1 MVIGTAVFALVLLT
15 PVPRGISLGARYG
28 IRWFVL
34 AAALLWAGSFLVS
47 RRLGDAPAFALT
59 LGFFGLTLA
68 ALWSTGVSDP
78 SIIGGLL
85 PWSDAS
91 GYYYDARRLGVGAPF
106 SDFSARRPIFAGWLA
121 VILTLTGDNLQWSL
135 ALLVAINAAACFLL
149 ARAVAE
155 TEGDFAA
162 AFTILILLLFYR
174 RFSGT
179 TLTENA
185 GIALGALGL
194 AILWRWASTARI
206 AILALGVF
214 LTTLALNARAGAFF
228 VPPSLLLWLAWRFRP
243 IPRRALLAVGSAV
256 FSIGLAFGVNGA
268 LGRILAPG
276 QGMAMSNFSY
286 TLYGQA
292 VGGKGWTRVLEDH
305 PELMSIA
312 EPERSRRIYRLAI
325 EAIRQHPGLFLRG
338 SAKALVDFVN
348 PHGATNLFSFI
359 RSSNA
364 ALGRGLGYLFLALVA
379 LALAALVRGR
389 RESRYSLLLFA
400 TAGVVASV
408 PFVPPLDADSMRAYA
423 ASVPVL
429 GVVMGVGIGAI
440 ASRFRV
446 AAAAPADR
454 GGRGILAGSLLL
466 LLLTVGAT
474 GLVLRRPK
482 APAVDPA
489 RCPAPETS
497 VSAIVSPG
505 SYLLLT
511 SDDSERTRVPGI
523 RRRDFLAGLQNLGYP
538 EIAAEL
544 SAVPAGSMIANTFD
558 VRNGLPL
565 WLESPR
571 WRPPSR
577 AEVVSFCG
585 QPTSNASIR
594 FYGFFR
600 ADREVGRSPA
610 PGTGKSR
617 AVSLRAT
624 ENTR

>member
-1 MVIGTAVFALVLLT
+1 MTTRAISRALLTLAIGAAVFALVLLV
-15 PVPRGISLGARYG
+15 PVPRDIALGARYG
-28 IRWFVL
+28 IRWFAL

-47 RRLGDAPAFALT
+47 RRWGEAPAFAMTMGL
-59 LGFFGLTLA
+59 FGLSLA
-68 ALWSTGVSDP
+68 ALWATGASDP

-91 GYYYDARRLGVGAPF
+91 AYYYDARRLGVGVPF

-121 VILTLTGDNLQWSL
+121 VILRLTGDNLQWSL
-135 ALLVAINAAACFLL
+135 ALLVAINAVACFLL
-149 ARAVAE
+149 ARAVAG

-185 GIALGALGL
+185 GVALGALGL
-194 AILWRWASTARI
+194 AILWHWASTARI

-228 VPPSLLLWLAWRFRP
+228 VPPSLLLWLAWRLRP
-243 IPRRALLAVGSAV
+243 VPRKALLAVGSAV
-256 FSIGLAFGVNGA
+256 LSIGLAFGVNGA

-292 VGGKGWTRVLEDH
+292 VGGKGWTRILEDH

-325 EAIRQHPGLFLRG
+325 EVIRQHPGLFLRG

-348 PHGATNLFSFI
+348 PHGSTYLFSFI

-364 ALGRGLGYLFLALVA
+364 ALGRGLGYLFIALVA
-379 LALAALVRGR
+379 LALTVLVRGR

-400 TAGVVASV
+400 TAGVLASV
-408 PFVPPLDADSMRAYA
+408 PFVPPIDADSMRAYA
-423 ASVPVL
+423 ASVGVL

-446 AAAAPADR
+446 PGAAAAADH

-466 LLLTVGAT
+466 VLLTVGAT
-474 GLVLRRPK
+474 GFIVMRPK
-482 APAVDPA
+482 PSAVDPVP
-489 RCPAPETS
+489 CPAPETS
-497 VSAIVSPG
+497 VSAIISPG

-511 SDDSERTRVPGI
+511 SDDSERTRVPRI
-523 RRRDFLAGLQNLGYP
+523 RRRDFLAELQNLGYP

-544 SAVPAGSMIANTFD
+544 SAVPAGGMIANTFD
-558 VRNGLPL
+558 VRSGLPV
-565 WLESPR
+565 WLEVAR
-571 WRPPSR
+571 ARPPAR
-577 AEVVSFCG
+577 TELVSYCG
-585 QPTSNASIR
+585 DPTPNESIR

-600 ADREVGRSPA
+600 ADREVR
-610 PGTGKSR
+610 R
-617 AVSLRAT
+617 
-624 ENTR
+624 